1 MNPNTRANEIAAA
14 FQDYLTSNDASK
26 IDTYSL
32 QELRSADEQLGERDI
47 SAGFRIALQN
57 KISDLE
63 LKEKRKYE
71 CKLRAMNLLIG
82 ILIGFV
88 IAVFVGWLFNT

>member
-32 QELRSADEQLGERDI
+32 QELRSADEQLGERDVN
-47 SAGFRIALQN
+47 AGFRIAIQN
-57 KISDLE
+57 KISDLK
-63 LKEKRKYE
+63 LKETKNNE
-71 CKLRAMNLLIG
+71 CKIRAMNLLIG

-88 IAVFVGWLFNT
+88 IAGLVGWLFNT